1 MFLHLHH
8 NLLLP
13 DTEKKY
19 LKMALQ
25 EARNFCF
32 NLSLLPSDFV
42 EGCALVAAKRSL
54 NIDAVALSIILGTS
68 TFLGKSQIQM
78 EGSDKIDVASLWVC
92 NIQVYLHVGVFCLHC
107 FCRCCCRCC
116 FRSHH

>member
-25 EARNFCF
+25 EAMNFCF

-92 NIQVYLHVGVFCLHC
+92 NIQVYLHVGVFYSLL
-107 FCRCCCRCC
+107 F
-116 FRSHH
+116 